1 MWLRSVLLAA
11 LLLPTLLFGQAQGTD
26 FDDLAVRLHSAHRDS
41 MVQVDSTRFRA
52 LVDHLN
58 LKLAHDTLRNWSDTD
73 HINLMRSLNTIMFEA
88 REGERFHA
96 GPYHQLESLSE
107 VAGYRT
113 WAAENLGGWVP
124 NRGMGFYFT
133 KLDMELEG
141 TPTLHGRFNV
151 H

>member
-1 MWLRSVLLAA
+1 MWLRTLPLAA
-11 LLLPTLLFGQAQGTD
+11 FLVPAWLFGQVPGTE

-41 MVQVDSTRFRA
+41 MVPVDSARFRA

-58 LKLAHDTLRNWSDTD
+58 LKLSHDTLRNWSDAD
-73 HINLMRSLNTIMFEA
+73 HINLMRSLNTIMFES
-88 REGERFHA
+88 RPDERFHA
-96 GPYHQLESLSE
+96 GPYAQLEMMTD
-107 VAGYRT
+107 VADYRK

-151 H
+151 L